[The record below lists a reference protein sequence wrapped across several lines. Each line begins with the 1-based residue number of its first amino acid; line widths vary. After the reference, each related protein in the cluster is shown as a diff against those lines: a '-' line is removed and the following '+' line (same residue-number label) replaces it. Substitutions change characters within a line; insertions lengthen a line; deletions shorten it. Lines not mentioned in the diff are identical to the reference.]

1 MAESALIDEV
11 KERVLGLKNRKE
23 RVLVLFAS
31 ECARVCEER
40 GNARTLGD
48 RVSLEC

>member
-11 KERVLGLKNRKE
+11 KERVQGLKNRKE
-23 RVLVLFAS
+23 RVPVLFAS
-31 ECARVCEER
+31 ECEER